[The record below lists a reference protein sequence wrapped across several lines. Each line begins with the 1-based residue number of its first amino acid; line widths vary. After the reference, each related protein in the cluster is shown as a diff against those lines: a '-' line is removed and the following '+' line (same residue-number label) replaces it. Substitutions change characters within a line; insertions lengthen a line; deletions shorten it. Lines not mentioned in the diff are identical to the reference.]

1 MSQNVERLKQI
12 LFENETVALSELSER
27 IARLTANEAR
37 AREELARRLDGIAAS
52 DANSANELRTR
63 IAELVAAGE
72 SARHDFQR
80 HIDNIAEIDA
90 HARSEL
96 SARLDNLHDRAGD
109 EERLTA
115 SVAQIIS
122 DALRRAEV
130 SHHIELSEAI
140 APLIVT
146 TIKTELRNSQDEM
159 VEALYPITGRLV
171 KAYVA
176 SAITDLTEEMNRR
189 LEQNAVML
197 RLQSLATGRSV
208 SELAL
213 SSANDFA
220 IKELYLIRRS
230 TGELI
235 AHWPQRPVS
244 GREHVMSGVLAAVN
258 EFANEALSADQS
270 SLREIDLG
278 GEQLYLRGSPVYLLA
293 ARCSGQAPTPI
304 AQALDDAF
312 LSAVERQHSID
323 AGAQFGV
330 DTTSERNT
338 ALAKVG
344 EDLSETVSDKLASRR
359 QSSTLAPLKL
369 LATIILVPVL
379 GWFAWSFYTDYRVA
393 EIRNTAARII
403 AADPAMTGYP
413 VEISVGGNGRELI
426 IMGLAPSNDA
436 KLRII
441 HDLNQA
447 LPRVALHERLNLV
460 AGGDLKIPDIAPEL
474 SLIRQDLNTAV
485 AEVRST
491 ARKQSNARAATRLS
505 QADTDLTSAI
515 PAVAEPK
522 AKAELQR
529 IAASI
534 AAIRSEFEP
543 LSVTIFQGAPAEMI
557 TNSAAAYQK
566 LAGRLEALANDLLAV
581 TGVPAA
587 QVGKRRAEP
596 SDPTL
601 DAAIDR
607 FAAASDRIAG
617 LASTAAAANALV
629 PPPPQVT
636 EIVKQVPQEIT
647 PRQSLR
653 NLARDYAVFF
663 GDDLNYRQDEE
674 ADRLL
679 DKIAA
684 LMKQNPGQL
693 RVIGYTDD
701 TGIPDKNREL
711 ASERATKVL
720 EDLVARGVARSNLIA
735 LGRAGSSDLSNTH
748 GSLSPNRRVE
758 FELAFEGEFQR

>member
-1 MSQNVERLKQI
+1 MSQNVERLKQL
-12 LFENETVALSELSER
+12 LFESETVALSELSER
-27 IARLTANEAR
+27 IARLTASEAR
-37 AREELARRLDGIAAS
+37 AREELTRRLDGVAAS
-52 DANSANELRTR
+52 DAHSASELRSR
-63 IAELVAAGE
+63 IAELAEAGN
-72 SARHDFQR
+72 SARSEFQR
-80 HIDNIAEIDA
+80 HIDNIAAIDA
-90 HARSEL
+90 KARSEL
-96 SARLDNLHDRAGD
+96 TARLDNLHDRAGD
-109 EERLTA
+109 DERLTA

-140 APLIVT
+140 APLIVS

-197 RLQSLATGRSV
+197 RLQSLATGRPV
-208 SELAL
+208 AELAL

-220 IKELYLIRRS
+220 LKELYLIRRS
-230 TGELI
+230 TGELV
-235 AHWPQRPVS
+235 AHWPLRPVS

-270 SLREIDLG
+270 SLREIDIG
-278 GEQLYLRGSPVYLLA
+278 GEQVYLRGSPVYLLA

-323 AGAQFGV
+323 SNAQFGV
-330 DTTSERNT
+330 DTTSERSA

-344 EDLSETVSDKLASRR
+344 EDLSTTVSDKLESRR
-359 QSSTLAPLKL
+359 QSSSMGPLKL
-369 LATIILVPVL
+369 LAAIILVPVL
-379 GWFAWSFYTDYRVA
+379 GWFGWSLYTDYRVA
-393 EIRNTAARII
+393 QVRSTAARII

-413 VEISVGGNGRELI
+413 VEISVGGHGRELM

-436 KLRII
+436 RLRII

-447 LPRVALHERLNLV
+447 LPRVALHERINLV
-460 AGGDLKIPDIAPEL
+460 AGSDLKIPDIAPEL
-474 SLIRQDLNTAV
+474 SLIRQDLSTAV
-485 AEVRST
+485 AEVRRT
-491 ARKQSNARAATRLS
+491 ARQQSNSRAATRLS
-505 QADTDLTSAI
+505 QAAADIGDAL
-515 PAVAEPK
+515 PAVTDAG
-522 AKAELQR
+522 AKADLQK
-529 IAASI
+529 IAAGI
-534 AAIRSEFEP
+534 AAIRSDFEP
-543 LSVTIFQGAPAEMI
+543 LSVTVFQGVSEEMI
-557 TNSAAAYQK
+557 ANSAVAYQK
-566 LAGRLEALANDLLAV
+566 LTDRLNGLSNALLAV

-587 QVGKRRAEP
+587 QDSKRNEHL
-596 SDPTL
+596 SGLSL
-601 DAAIDR
+601 DAAIDS
-607 FAAASDRIAG
+607 FANASDRIAG
-617 LASTAAAANALV
+617 LASTAAAAKSLT

-636 EIVKQVPQEIT
+636 EIIKETPPQTT
-647 PRQSLR
+647 PRQALR
-653 NLARDYAVFF
+653 DLARDHAVFF
-663 GDDLNYRQDEE
+663 GDDLSYRQNED

-679 DKIAA
+679 DQIAD

-701 TGIPDKNREL
+701 TGIPDKNRTL
-711 ASERATKVL
+711 AYDRANKVL
-720 EDLVARGVARSNLIA
+720 EDLVARGVGRGDMIAVGRS
-735 LGRAGSSDLSNTH
+735 GTRDLSDEH
-748 GSLSPNRRVE
+748 GSLSANRRVE